1 MFTRCTRA
9 LVVLILFAT
18 TAQSQELVAY
28 YNFDDGSTVTDQVG
42 DNHGTIHNATFNVN
56 TPDGSAASLD
66 LSADGV
72 GPDQD
77 YVLIGPPA
85 DGFGEPE
92 GRDLGLSDTNSF
104 TIAAWVNYEQS
115 QRGIVTIKQD
125 LTSTGGDRSG
135 ITFGIDPDQ
144 SLFIGIIAS
153 TGDEFLDE
161 ANSGATF
168 RDIKTEDIVP
178 AGQWVHIAATYDF
191 EEDTLVGYIDG
202 LASEFYTVNP
212 ADSINDDGTN
222 ITDGF
227 GIDWFDS
234 DGSFTGLGASGNG
247 PVNADSAGDF
257 TRLFYDGLLDD
268 VAIWN
273 VAISGADIRSLA
285 DGSKKPTEILGG
297 ALPGDYNGNGQIDAG
312 DLDVHAQYIKDGN
325 PLGDVNGDG
334 TTDVNDRPVWAEQ
347 FQNSYLGDSNFDG
360 EFGSGDL
367 VVVFGSAK
375 YETGEMASY
384 AEGDWNGDMLFNTS
398 DLVSAF
404 QAAGYEQ
411 GPRVAIAAV
420 PEPSGVVIMLVG
432 LLAFCSRRCR

>member
-1 MFTRCTRA
+1 MFTRCIRA
-9 LVVLILFAT
+9 LVVLFLFAT

-42 DNHGTIHNATFNVN
+42 DNDGTIHNATFNVN

-92 GRDLGLSDTNSF
+92 GRDLGLSETNSF

-125 LTSTGGDRSG
+125 LTSAGGDRSG
-135 ITFGIDPDQ
+135 ITLGIDPDQ
-144 SLFIGIIAS
+144 SLFVGIIAS

-191 EEDTLVGYIDG
+191 EDDTLVGYIDG

-273 VAISGADIRSLA
+273 VAISGADIMSLA
-285 DGSKKPTEILGG
+285 DGSKKPTEILSG

-312 DLDVHAQYIKDGN
+312 DLDVHAQYIKDAN

-367 VVVFGSAK
+367 VVVFGAAK

-411 GPRVAIAAV
+411 GPRVAVAAV
-420 PEPSGVVIMLVG
+420 PEPSGVVIMVVG